1 MQNGL
6 AFWYGHDI
14 ICCESLQNY
23 TLVMSP
29 GVKNISKFIF
39 DYAGANFAILK
50 IFINYPFYTKMTRDE
65 VTAKFYENSFE
76 KLEHFTIKKINVT
89 NCKVV

>member
-1 MQNGL
+1 
-6 AFWYGHDI
+6 
-14 ICCESLQNY
+14 
-23 TLVMSP
+23 MSP

-65 VTAKFYENSFE
+65 VKTTFHENSV
-76 KLEHFTIKKINVT
+76 KKIKHFTKKNNYFSKRKVAKLFGIKLSIAA
-89 NCKVV
+89 